1 MVLAPSVCTIALDDF
16 AEMADRI
23 MEVATLTVAAVQ
35 VPLAS
40 SPSTELESLR
50 AEVRELHD
58 MVKTFNHHL

>member
-1 MVLAPSVCTIALDDF
+1 MLAPSVSNIVLDDL

-23 MEVATLTVAAVQ
+23 MEVATPTVVAVQ

-40 SPSTELESLR
+40 SPSTELKSLR

-58 MVKTFNHHL
+58 MVKT